1 VAGIF
6 LKNILQPIAFLVNF
20 VGAAQFE
27 WVSGIREPMEEP
39 EPEMANCD
47 SEDAV
52 QKKKKRLCK
61 SSPPGEHSSQK
72 LHNAISAFFDS
83 PKHMAEVMAQ
93 LKSLLD
99 APFEDCCHSDRLAC
113 PNGVINLR
121 TWELLPIAKPGDF
134 FTSACVTPYDPT
146 ASVEVAML
154 FFENLFPFEH
164 YPYQTGLVRCLQQW
178 LGYSILLLKITRVS
192 ICRLI

>member
-39 EPEMANCD
+39 EPEIANCD

-93 LKSLLD
+93 LKPLLD
-99 APFEDCCHSDRLAC
+99 APFEECCHSHRLAC
-113 PNGVINLR
+113 PKSVIILR
-121 TWELLPIAKPGDF
+121 TGDLLPIAKPDDF
-134 FTSACVTPYDPT
+134 FTTACVTSYDPT
-146 ASVEVAML
+146 ASIEVAMS
-154 FFENLFPFEH
+154 FFLNFFPVEH
-164 YPYQTGLVRCLQQW
+164 YPDNVEYVRCLQQ
-178 LGYSILLLKITRVS
+178 
-192 ICRLI
+192 